1 MKRSII
7 KDEGKKTHGFKRN
20 AGTECAVATRIEGQT
35 IIDLVLAIDSVV
47 TERTVT
53 GVVVGQQS
61 HRIEK
66 IRTVGAVAARLVGA
80 SDDAWLLA
88 INADVIFRT
97 VTEVTA
103 NQILAGGVVLT
114 RVRLAF
120 VYVFVAP
127 VQFRKR
133 LKFHPSTWR
142 RIENLQP
149 SGPSSATLAGVI
161 GYTVDTFAVDAQV
174 LGAFVNVDLAKI
186 SFVAG
191 QAIAGV
197 IGQRIQ
203 AFGPVVAFVVVTQ
216 SALQFQR
223 FQLDGADWSEL
234 ASRRSVQQFGS

>member
-1 MKRSII
+1 M
-7 KDEGKKTHGFKRN
+7 
-20 AGTECAVATRIEGQT
+20 
-35 IIDLVLAIDSVV
+35 
-47 TERTVT
+47 T

-127 VQFRKR
+127 VQFRKQ
-133 LKFHPSTWR
+133 LKFHPST
-142 RIENLQP
+142 
-149 SGPSSATLAGVI
+149 
-161 GYTVDTFAVDAQV
+161 
-174 LGAFVNVDLAKI
+174 
-186 SFVAG
+186 
-191 QAIAGV
+191 
-197 IGQRIQ
+197 
-203 AFGPVVAFVVVTQ
+203 
-216 SALQFQR
+216 
-223 FQLDGADWSEL
+223 
-234 ASRRSVQQFGS
+234 

>member
-1 MKRSII
+1 M
-7 KDEGKKTHGFKRN
+7 TN
-20 AGTECAVATRIEGQT
+20 
-35 IIDLVLAIDSVV
+35 
-47 TERTVT
+47 
-53 GVVVGQQS
+53 S
-61 HRIEK
+61 HRIKK
-66 IRTVGAVAARLVGA
+66 IRTVGAVTARLVSA

-88 INADVIFRT
+88 MNADLIFHT

-127 VQFRKR
+127 VPFRKR
-133 LKFHPSTWR
+133 FKLHPRKWK

-161 GYTVDTFAVDAQV
+161 GYTIDTLVVDTQV